1 MRKTLKLIA
10 MLLCVAAV
18 ATLSSCSKENEDLII
33 GKWEVVKCTSN
44 LSGEDNSVIGRIWE
58 FKTDGMLSADGENVS
73 YSINGNNIILMG
85 GLVSGTI
92 TTLTKSKLVM
102 ELSFVLATNEMK
114 HFELKKI

>member
-33 GKWEVVKCTSN
+33 GKWEIVKCTSN
-44 LSGEDNSVIGRIWE
+44 LSGEDNSMIGIIWE
-58 FKTDGMLSADGENVS
+58 FKTDGMMSANGQNVS
-73 YSINGNNIILMG
+73 YSIDGNNIILMG
-85 GLVSGTI
+85 GWFSGTI

-102 ELSFVLATNEMK
+102 ELSSAFNTDEMT
-114 HFELKKI
+114 HYELKKI